1 MLSKINAWLHLWLGL
16 AAGIPVVILSITG
29 CVLVFEHD
37 IKELTTNYIR
47 VEAQKSEDQLPPS
60 AICKAVQAAIPDKEI
75 ASSWYYGLDKSVKVS
90 LDHSDSLVYVNPYTA
105 EILAVVNHEDFFISW
120 MRGTV
125 TYGCQTR

>member
-37 IKELTTNYIR
+37 IKELTTNYIQ

-60 AICKAVQAAIPDKEI
+60 AIYKAVQAAIPDKEI

-105 EILAVVNHEDFFISW
+105 EILAVVNHEDFSFH
-120 MRGTV
+120 G
-125 TYGCQTR
+125 